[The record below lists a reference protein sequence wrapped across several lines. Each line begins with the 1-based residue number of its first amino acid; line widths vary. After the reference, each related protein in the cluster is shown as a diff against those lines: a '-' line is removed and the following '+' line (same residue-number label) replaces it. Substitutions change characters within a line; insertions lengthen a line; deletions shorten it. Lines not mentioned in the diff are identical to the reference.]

1 MAIQWKKGSGFSIDP
16 KVAHQQVEALKTKHG
31 GSLTAEQIV
40 DAAKVKKNPLHSI
53 FDWDDANAANEHRL
67 ETARVMMRSFVIIR
81 DDVKTDRPQ
90 RVYEVTREPQQGKHR
105 VRHAYR
111 TMEDIMANDD
121 WRAELLT
128 RALRDLIV
136 IRNRYRDLQE
146 LSVVMRAIDE
156 VVGTVQ
162 V

>member
-1 MAIQWKKGSGFSIDP
+1 MAVEWKKGSGFSVEA
-16 KVAHQQVEALKTKHG
+16 KVVHEQVEALKTKHG

-40 DAAKVKKNPLHSI
+40 VAAKSKRNPLHPI

-67 ETARVMMRSFVIIR
+67 ETARVMMRSLVIVR
-81 DDVKTDRPQ
+81 EELKTDRPQ
-90 RVYEVTREPQQGKHR
+90 RVYEVIREPQQGKHR
-105 VRHAYR
+105 IRHAYR
-111 TMEDIMANDD
+111 TMDDILKNED

-146 LSVVMRAIDE
+146 LAVVMRAIDE
-156 VVGTVQ
+156 LVQ
-162 V
+162 TTEL